1 MSVKIKCRPTHP
13 GAILREDALPAIGL
27 TQSEFAEA
35 LGISR
40 RTVSGILNE
49 RGRITVDLAHRIGLV
64 LGMSPDI
71 WLRLQQ
77 AVDLYDA
84 QIRNKAVYS
93 RIKRIAA

>member
-1 MSVKIKCRPTHP
+1 MAIKTKRRPTHP
-13 GAILREDALPAIGL
+13 GAILREDTLPAIGL
-27 TQSEFAEA
+27 TQSGFAEA
-35 LGISR
+35 LGVSR
-40 RTVSGILNE
+40 RTVGEVLNE
-49 RGRITVDLAHRIGLV
+49 RGRITIDLAHRIGLA

-84 QIRNKAVYS
+84 QIRNKAIYS

>member
-1 MSVKIKCRPTHP
+1 MAIKTKRRPTHP
-13 GAILREDALPAIGL
+13 GAILREDTLPAIGL

-35 LGISR
+35 LGVSR
-40 RTVSGILNE
+40 RTVGEVLNE
-49 RGRITVDLAHRIGLV
+49 RGRITIDLAHRIGLA

-84 QIRNKAVYS
+84 QIRNKAIYS